1 MNISVIIPTFNR
13 KETLKRA
20 IQSVVMQSYTPYE
33 IIVID
38 DGSDDG
44 TKEWLKDNYPD
55 VKYIYQMN
63 SGVSSARNKGI
74 KFARG
79 DWIALLDSDDEWLP
93 SKLKDQ
99 AYEIELN
106 PAAKFLHTNEI
117 WIRNGVRVNQM
128 KKHKKYGGYIFEKC
142 LDICRISPSSV
153 LIKKD
158 IFDEIGMFD
167 ETLKVCE
174 DYDLWLRFASKYPV
188 HFLDQPLIKKYGGHS
203 DQLSKVDDGIESYR
217 IRSLKKILNS
227 GILNKKQKAITKD
240 VLVKKMYI
248 YAKGLE
254 KRNKIRELND
264 TKKIFN
270 IGLILHSFI
279 KLQLA

>member
-13 KETLKRA
+13 KKTLKRA
-20 IQSVVMQSYTPYE
+20 MQSVLMQSYAPYE

-44 TKEWLKDNYPD
+44 TKEWLKDNYPN

-99 AYEIELN
+99 ANEIELN

-142 LDICRISPSSV
+142 LDMCRISPSSV

-217 IRSLKKILNS
+217 IRSLKKIMNS
-227 GILNKKQKAITKD
+227 GILNKKQKTITKD

-264 TKKIFN
+264 TKKN
-270 IGLILHSFI
+270 IQYWINI
-279 KLQLA
+279 T

>member
-44 TKEWLKDNYPD
+44 TKEWLKDNFPN

-99 AYEIELN
+99 ANEIELN

-142 LDICRISPSSV
+142 LDMCRISPSSV

-174 DYDLWLRFASKYPV
+174 DYDLWLRFASKYQV

-217 IRSLKKILNS
+217 IRSLKKIMNS
-227 GILNKKQKAITKD
+227 SILNKKQKTITKD

-264 TKKIFN
+264 TKKN
-270 IGLILHSFI
+270 IQYWINI
-279 KLQLA
+279 T

>member
-44 TKEWLKDNYPD
+44 TKEWLKDNYPN

-217 IRSLKKILNS
+217 IRSLKKIMNS
-227 GILNKKQKAITKD
+227 GILNKKQKTITKD

-264 TKKIFN
+264 TKKN
-270 IGLILHSFI
+270 IQYWINI
-279 KLQLA
+279 T

>member
-38 DGSDDG
+38 DGSNDG
-44 TKEWLKDNYPD
+44 TKEWLKDNFTN
-55 VKYIYQMN
+55 VKYIYQKN

-99 AYEIELN
+99 ANEIELN

-142 LDICRISPSSV
+142 LDMCRISPSSV
-153 LIKKD
+153 LIQKD

-167 ETLKVCE
+167 ETIKVCE

-217 IRSLKKILNS
+217 IRSLKKIMNS
-227 GILNKKQKAITKD
+227 GILNKKQKTITKD

-264 TKKIFN
+264 TKKN
-270 IGLILHSFI
+270 IQYWINI
-279 KLQLA
+279 T

>member
-38 DGSDDG
+38 DGSNDG
-44 TKEWLKDNYPD
+44 TKEWLKDNFPN

-99 AYEIELN
+99 ANEIELN

-142 LDICRISPSSV
+142 LDMCRISPSSV

-217 IRSLKKILNS
+217 IRSLKKIMNS
-227 GILNKKQKAITKD
+227 GILNKKQKTITKD

-264 TKKIFN
+264 TKKN
-270 IGLILHSFI
+270 IQYWINI
-279 KLQLA
+279 T

>member
-1 MNISVIIPTFNR
+1 MNISVIIPTYNR

-20 IQSVVMQSYTPYE
+20 IQSVLIQSYTPYE

-44 TKEWLKDNYPD
+44 TKEWLKDNYPN

-99 AYEIELN
+99 ANEIELN

-142 LDICRISPSSV
+142 LDMCRISPSSV

-217 IRSLKKILNS
+217 IRSLKKIMNS
-227 GILNKKQKAITKD
+227 GILNKKQKTITKD

-264 TKKIFN
+264 TKKN
-270 IGLILHSFI
+270 IQYWINI
-279 KLQLA
+279 T

>member
-20 IQSVVMQSYTPYE
+20 IQSVVMQSYTPHE

-44 TKEWLKDNYPD
+44 TKEWLKDNFPN

-99 AYEIELN
+99 ANEIELN

-142 LDICRISPSSV
+142 LDMCRISPSSV

-217 IRSLKKILNS
+217 IRSLKKIMNS
-227 GILNKKQKAITKD
+227 GILNKKQKTITKD

-264 TKKIFN
+264 TKKN
-270 IGLILHSFI
+270 IQYWINI
-279 KLQLA
+279 T

>member
-1 MNISVIIPTFNR
+1 
-13 KETLKRA
+13 
-20 IQSVVMQSYTPYE
+20 
-33 IIVID
+33 
-38 DGSDDG
+38 
-44 TKEWLKDNYPD
+44 
-55 VKYIYQMN
+55 
-63 SGVSSARNKGI
+63 
-74 KFARG
+74 
-79 DWIALLDSDDEWLP
+79 
-93 SKLKDQ
+93 
-99 AYEIELN
+99 
-106 PAAKFLHTNEI
+106 
-117 WIRNGVRVNQM
+117 M

-142 LDICRISPSSV
+142 LDMCRISPSSV

-217 IRSLKKILNS
+217 IRSLKKIMNS
-227 GILNKKQKAITKD
+227 GILNKKQKTITKD

-264 TKKIFN
+264 TKKN
-270 IGLILHSFI
+270 IQYWINI
-279 KLQLA
+279 T

>member
-1 MNISVIIPTFNR
+1 MNISVIIPTYNR
-13 KETLKRA
+13 KEMLKRA
-20 IQSVVMQSYTPYE
+20 IQSVLIQSYTPYE

-44 TKEWLKDNYPD
+44 TKEWLKDNFPN

-99 AYEIELN
+99 ANEIESN

-142 LDICRISPSSV
+142 LDMCRISPSSV

-217 IRSLKKILNS
+217 IRSLKKIMNS
-227 GILNKKQKAITKD
+227 GILNKKQKTITKD

-264 TKKIFN
+264 TKKN
-270 IGLILHSFI
+270 IQYWINI
-279 KLQLA
+279 T

>member
-20 IQSVVMQSYTPYE
+20 IQSLVMQSYTPYE

-44 TKEWLKDNYPD
+44 TKEWLKDNFPN

-99 AYEIELN
+99 ANEIELN

-142 LDICRISPSSV
+142 LDMCRISPSSV

-217 IRSLKKILNS
+217 IRSLKKIMNS
-227 GILNKKQKAITKD
+227 GILNKKQKTITKD

-264 TKKIFN
+264 TKKN
-270 IGLILHSFI
+270 IQYWINI
-279 KLQLA
+279 T

>member
-13 KETLKRA
+13 KETLKRS
-20 IQSVVMQSYTPYE
+20 IQSVAMQSYTPYE

-38 DGSDDG
+38 DGSEDG
-44 TKEWLKDNYPD
+44 TKEWLKDNFPN

-99 AYEIELN
+99 ANEIELN

-142 LDICRISPSSV
+142 LDMCRISPSSV

-217 IRSLKKILNS
+217 IRSLKKIMNS
-227 GILNKKQKAITKD
+227 GILNKKQKTITKD

-264 TKKIFN
+264 TKKN
-270 IGLILHSFI
+270 IQYWINI
-279 KLQLA
+279 T

>member
-44 TKEWLKDNYPD
+44 TKEWLKDNYPN

-99 AYEIELN
+99 AKEIELN

-142 LDICRISPSSV
+142 LDMCRISPSSV

-188 HFLDQPLIKKYGGHS
+188 HFLDQPLVKKYGGHS

-217 IRSLKKILNS
+217 IRSLKKIMNS
-227 GILNKKQKAITKD
+227 GILNKKQKTITKD

-264 TKKIFN
+264 TKKN
-270 IGLILHSFI
+270 IQYWINIS
-279 KLQLA
+279 

>member
-13 KETLKRA
+13 KKSLKRA
-20 IQSVVMQSYTPYE
+20 IQSVLMQSYAPYE

-44 TKEWLKDNYPD
+44 TKEWLKDNYPN

-99 AYEIELN
+99 ANEIELN

-142 LDICRISPSSV
+142 LDMCRISPSSV
-153 LIKKD
+153 LIQKD

-217 IRSLKKILNS
+217 IRSLKKIMNS
-227 GILNKKQKAITKD
+227 GILNKKQKTITKD

-264 TKKIFN
+264 TKKN
-270 IGLILHSFI
+270 IQYWINI
-279 KLQLA
+279 T

>member
-20 IQSVVMQSYTPYE
+20 IQSVLMQSYTPYE

-44 TKEWLKDNYPD
+44 TKEWLKDNYPN

-99 AYEIELN
+99 ANEIELN

-142 LDICRISPSSV
+142 LDMCRISPSSV

-217 IRSLKKILNS
+217 IRSLKKIMNS
-227 GILNKKQKAITKD
+227 GILNKKQKTITKD

-264 TKKIFN
+264 TKKN
-270 IGLILHSFI
+270 IQYWINI
-279 KLQLA
+279 T

>member
-38 DGSDDG
+38 DGSNDG
-44 TKEWLKDNYPD
+44 TKEWLKDNFPN

-142 LDICRISPSSV
+142 LDMCRISPSSV

-158 IFDEIGMFD
+158 IFEKIGMFD

-217 IRSLKKILNS
+217 IRSLKKIMNS
-227 GILNKKQKAITKD
+227 GILNKKQKTITKD

-264 TKKIFN
+264 TKKN
-270 IGLILHSFI
+270 IQYWINI
-279 KLQLA
+279 T

>member
-13 KETLKRA
+13 KKTLKRA
-20 IQSVVMQSYTPYE
+20 IQSVLMQSYTPYE

-44 TKEWLKDNYPD
+44 TKEWLKDNFPN
-55 VKYIYQMN
+55 VKYFYQMN

-99 AYEIELN
+99 ANEIELN

-142 LDICRISPSSV
+142 LDMCRISPSSV

-217 IRSLKKILNS
+217 IRSLKKIMNS
-227 GILNKKQKAITKD
+227 GILNKKQKTITKD

-254 KRNKIRELND
+254 KRKKIRELNE
-264 TKKIFN
+264 TKKN
-270 IGLILHSFI
+270 IQYWINI
-279 KLQLA
+279 T

>member
-20 IQSVVMQSYTPYE
+20 IQSVEMQSYTPYE

-44 TKEWLKDNYPD
+44 TKEWLKDNYPN

-99 AYEIELN
+99 ANEIELN

-142 LDICRISPSSV
+142 LDMCRISPSSV

-217 IRSLKKILNS
+217 IRSLKKIMNS
-227 GILNKKQKAITKD
+227 GILNKKQKTITKD

-264 TKKIFN
+264 TKKN
-270 IGLILHSFI
+270 IQYWINI
-279 KLQLA
+279 T